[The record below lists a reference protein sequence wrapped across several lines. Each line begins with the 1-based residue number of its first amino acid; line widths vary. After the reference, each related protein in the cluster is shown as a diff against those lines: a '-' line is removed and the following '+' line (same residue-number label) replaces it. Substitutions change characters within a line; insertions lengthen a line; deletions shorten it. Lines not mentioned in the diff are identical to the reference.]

1 MDVSQSST
9 LLKYI
14 EKKEYSMAYKLAC
27 LGVPDNDLR
36 FLGMEALQNQDFE
49 IAEKCFLKLKDL
61 PFIEMTKKYAEEIK
75 LKKSINSDL
84 LKAELLAYQ
93 GKYQEAAS
101 AFVKAGKTN
110 EAVQLFIELK
120 KFDEA
125 QRFIKIGGAS
135 N

>member
-1 MDVSQSST
+1 M
-9 LLKYI
+9 
-14 EKKEYSMAYKLAC
+14 
-27 LGVPDNDLR
+27 
-36 FLGMEALQNQDFE
+36 
-49 IAEKCFLKLKDL
+49 
-61 PFIEMTKKYAEEIK
+61 PFIELTKKYAEEIK
-75 LKKSINSDL
+75 LKKPINSDL
-84 LKAELLAYQ
+84 LKADLLAYQ